1 MNMTLNEV
9 LARQNFINQLVL
21 KNGENELPKE
31 LKVKLM
37 GMRIK
42 LNKIRNQHDEDS
54 KEAVK
59 GLKPDNFDELYQK
72 ENKTEEEQAMLDE
85 MHTKL
90 VEEHN
95 AFLIEKGKE
104 EIEFD
109 KTFTEDEFN
118 EIVFV
123 NSDDVEINGTPLN
136 GADFLEIIYTLFV
149 E

>member
-37 GMRIK
+37 GMRIA

-118 EIVFV
+118 EIMFV

-136 GADFLEIIYTLFV
+136 CADFLEFIYTLFV

>member
-1 MNMTLNEV
+1 MTLNEV

-59 GLKPDNFDELYQK
+59 GLKPDNFDALYQK
-72 ENKTEEEQAMLDE
+72 EDKTEEETTAFND

-90 VEEHN
+90 IEEHN

-104 EIEFD
+104 EVEF
-109 KTFTEDEFN
+109 KGTFTEDEFN
-118 EIVFV
+118 ELVFV

>member
-9 LARQNFINQLVL
+9 LARQNFINKLVL

-42 LNKIRNQHDEDS
+42 LNKVRNQHDEDS

-72 ENKTEEEQAMLDE
+72 EDKTEKEQATLDA
-85 MHTKL
+85 MHAKL
-90 VEEHN
+90 IEEHN

-104 EIEFD
+104 EVEFEGS
-109 KTFTEDEFN
+109 FTEDEFN
-118 EIVFV
+118 EIMYV

>member
-1 MNMTLNEV
+1 
-9 LARQNFINQLVL
+9 
-21 KNGENELPKE
+21 
-31 LKVKLM
+31 M

-59 GLKPDNFDELYQK
+59 GLKPDNFDALYQK
-72 ENKTEEEQAMLDE
+72 EDKTEEETTAFND

-90 VEEHN
+90 IEEHN

-104 EIEFD
+104 EVEF
-109 KTFTEDEFN
+109 KGTFTEDEFN
-118 EIVFV
+118 ELVFV

>member
-1 MNMTLNEV
+1 MTLNEV

-59 GLKPDNFDELYQK
+59 GLKPDNFDALYQK
-72 ENKTEEEQAMLDE
+72 EDKTEEETTAFND

-90 VEEHN
+90 IEEHN

-104 EIEFD
+104 EVEF
-109 KTFTEDEFN
+109 KGTFTEDEFN
-118 EIVFV
+118 ELVFV
-123 NSDDVEINGTPLN
+123 NSDDVEINGTPLS

>member
-59 GLKPDNFDELYQK
+59 GLKPDNFDALYQK
-72 ENKTEEEQAMLDE
+72 EDKTEEETTAFND

-90 VEEHN
+90 IEEHN

-104 EIEFD
+104 EVEF
-109 KTFTEDEFN
+109 KGTFTEDEFN
-118 EIVFV
+118 ELVFV
-123 NSDDVEINGTPLN
+123 NSDDVEINGTPLS

>member
-59 GLKPDNFDELYQK
+59 GLKPDNFDALYQK
-72 ENKTEEEQAMLDE
+72 EDKTEEETTAFND
-85 MHTKL
+85 MHT
-90 VEEHN
+90 
-95 AFLIEKGKE
+95 
-104 EIEFD
+104 
-109 KTFTEDEFN
+109 
-118 EIVFV
+118 
-123 NSDDVEINGTPLN
+123 
-136 GADFLEIIYTLFV
+136 
-149 E
+149 

>member
-1 MNMTLNEV
+1 MSMTLNEV
-9 LARQNFINQLVL
+9 LVRQNFINQLVL

-42 LNKIRNQHDEDS
+42 LNKVRNQHDEDS

-72 ENKTEEEQAMLDE
+72 EDKTEEEQATLDA

-90 VEEHN
+90 IEEHN

-104 EIEFD
+104 EVEFEGS
-109 KTFTEDEFN
+109 FTEDEFN
-118 EIVFV
+118 EIMYV

>member
-1 MNMTLNEV
+1 MTLNEV

-21 KNGENELPKE
+21 KNGELPKE

-59 GLKPDNFDELYQK
+59 GLKPDNFDALYQK
-72 ENKTEEEQAMLDE
+72 EDKTEEETTAFND

-90 VEEHN
+90 IEEHN

-104 EIEFD
+104 EVEF
-109 KTFTEDEFN
+109 KGTFTEDEFN
-118 EIVFV
+118 ELVFV
-123 NSDDVEINGTPLN
+123 NSDDVEINTPLN

>member
-9 LARQNFINQLVL
+9 LARQNFINKLVL

-42 LNKIRNQHDEDS
+42 LNKVRNQHDEDS

-72 ENKTEEEQAMLDE
+72 EDKTEEEIATLDAM
-85 MHTKL
+85 HAKL
-90 VEEHN
+90 IEEHN

-104 EIEFD
+104 EVEFEGS
-109 KTFTEDEFN
+109 FTEDEFN
-118 EIVFV
+118 EIMYV

>member
-1 MNMTLNEV
+1 MTLNEV
-9 LARQNFINQLVL
+9 LARQNFINKLVL

-72 ENKTEEEQAMLDE
+72 EDKTEEEIATLDAM
-85 MHTKL
+85 HAKL
-90 VEEHN
+90 IEEHN

-104 EIEFD
+104 EVEFEGS
-109 KTFTEDEFN
+109 FTEDEFN
-118 EIVFV
+118 EIMYV

>member
-9 LARQNFINQLVL
+9 LARQNFINKLVL

-72 ENKTEEEQAMLDE
+72 EDKTEEEIATLDAM
-85 MHTKL
+85 HAKL
-90 VEEHN
+90 IEEHN

-104 EIEFD
+104 EVEFEGS
-109 KTFTEDEFN
+109 FTEDEFN
-118 EIVFV
+118 EIMYV

>member
-9 LARQNFINQLVL
+9 LARQNFINKLVL

-72 ENKTEEEQAMLDE
+72 EDKTEEEQATLDA
-85 MHTKL
+85 MHAKL

-104 EIEFD
+104 EVEF
-109 KTFTEDEFN
+109 KGSFTEDEFN
-118 EIVFV
+118 EIMYV

>member
-37 GMRIK
+37 GMRIA

>member
-42 LNKIRNQHDEDS
+42 LNKVRNQHDEDS

-72 ENKTEEEQAMLDE
+72 EDKTEEEIATLDAM
-85 MHTKL
+85 HAKL
-90 VEEHN
+90 IEEHN

-104 EIEFD
+104 EVEFEGS
-109 KTFTEDEFN
+109 FTEDEFN
-118 EIVFV
+118 EIMYV

>member
-9 LARQNFINQLVL
+9 LARQNFINKLVL

-54 KEAVK
+54 KEAIK

-72 ENKTEEEQAMLDE
+72 EDKTEEEQATLDA
-85 MHTKL
+85 MHAKL

-104 EIEFD
+104 EVEFEGS
-109 KTFTEDEFN
+109 FTEDEFN
-118 EIVFV
+118 ELMYV